1 MGVEDGPIQ
10 KLFLSTNISDPA
22 RERANFDQKRCCL
35 KEPHGNPQSSFHVL
49 RIDHNSIWYNYEVDQ
64 YHRIGVRPSRAMPF
78 NRPKTCDPIQSTLLA
93 VFSRRTS
100 ESRLSETG
108 SSFEE
113 SCGTSPWH
121 VIVCSLNCGRTIA
134 GRTWAA
140 HLDGGCFRSGSRQ
153 MRVQY

>member
-1 MGVEDGPIQ
+1 MDQFRNFSYPRTSLTLRGNEQISTKSDAASRNLMEIPNLPSMSSELTITLSGTIM
-10 KLFLSTNISDPA
+10 KLTNT
-22 RERANFDQKRCCL
+22 
-35 KEPHGNPQSSFHVL
+35 
-49 RIDHNSIWYNYEVDQ
+49 
-64 YHRIGVRPSRAMPF
+64 HRIGVRPSRAMPF